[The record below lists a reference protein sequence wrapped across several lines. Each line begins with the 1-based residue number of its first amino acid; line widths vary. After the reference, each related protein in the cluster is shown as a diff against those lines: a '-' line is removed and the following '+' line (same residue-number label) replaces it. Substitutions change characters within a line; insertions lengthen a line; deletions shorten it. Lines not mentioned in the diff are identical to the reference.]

1 MAYVLKMNKHKTG
14 EVTFFINSVN
24 RIPGTKNGRKEVNV
38 EKYSYSKLVSEGKQD
53 PEAFV
58 RSRLEELRKD
68 RTHQV
73 KTTCNFKVDFSLPI
87 DFSCDK
93 HTGVSNDSTNL
104 GYSAYSKLYHLLE
117 LDYLINARRQHVKSE
132 YNINVLFQHLV
143 YSRLLWP
150 DSKLGTWEGR
160 QHFYGDTDYGLQSVY
175 RCMDNI
181 LSWREDILT
190 CMDRQMKEKFGR
202 KGTVIFYDVTNYYFE
217 LDTEDDEDGLR
228 AKGVSKEHR
237 PEPIVQMGLFMDENG
252 LPITYELFR
261 GNTNDSVTLHEAM
274 DRCIIDF
281 SESRRIVV
289 ADKGMMS
296 YYNILKIREAR
307 NGYVISQSI
316 RKSDQET
323 QDFALSTEGWEEITN
338 QDGEVVQKIKER
350 IIPRKASSYGDVDA
364 KKHSGTYNER
374 QVFLWSKKYEER
386 AKFDRQK
393 AIEEAKRAVGSR
405 SKDFKD
411 SSYGKN
417 KYLTKKAVKD
427 GKAIDHDGC
436 VYEFNEQQL
445 KEDERFDGYY
455 IICTNVIGVEDKK
468 DIRKDKPENWS
479 YYRDSD
485 GFLVMNHVVT
495 ASEIAKIYGGLWRI
509 EETFKV
515 TKTSMINLRP
525 VFHSLQD
532 RIRAHFL
539 ICFVALVLERLLE
552 YKLNWKYSAKSIQE
566 SLSSFNAVNLTG
578 SNIYQISYYD
588 GLISEVMKTLEIDIS
603 KKFITREELRKIF
616 GSTKKV

>member
-1 MAYVLKMNKHKTG
+1 M
-14 EVTFFINSVN
+14 
-24 RIPGTKNGRKEVNV
+24 
-38 EKYSYSKLVSEGKQD
+38 
-53 PEAFV
+53 
-58 RSRLEELRKD
+58 
-68 RTHQV
+68 
-73 KTTCNFKVDFSLPI
+73 
-87 DFSCDK
+87 
-93 HTGVSNDSTNL
+93 
-104 GYSAYSKLYHLLE
+104 
-117 LDYLINARRQHVKSE
+117 
-132 YNINVLFQHLV
+132 
-143 YSRLLWP
+143 
-150 DSKLGTWEGR
+150 
-160 QHFYGDTDYGLQSVY
+160 
-175 RCMDNI
+175 
-181 LSWREDILT
+181 
-190 CMDRQMKEKFGR
+190 
-202 KGTVIFYDVTNYYFE
+202 
-217 LDTEDDEDGLR
+217 
-228 AKGVSKEHR
+228 
-237 PEPIVQMGLFMDENG
+237 
-252 LPITYELFR
+252 
-261 GNTNDSVTLHEAM
+261 TLHEAM

-386 AKFDRQK
+386 ARFDRQK

-588 GLISEVMKTLEIDIS
+588 GLISEIMKTLEIDIS